1 MLEVEGPV
9 LVARLKA
16 EEARSLR
23 VSLNSFLEH
32 VILAT
37 ETIRQFGPP
46 K

>member
-1 MLEVEGPV
+1 LEVDGSV

-16 EEARSLR
+16 AEARSLR
-23 VSLNSFLEH
+23 VSLNSLLEH
-32 VILAT
+32 VVLAT